1 MESRIVLLIKL
12 IGMVKIKHKDFIAV
26 VPVMLSKLIVDNG
39 LEDLWTRENSDSP
52 EYICYDG
59 SFAKDQY

>member
-12 IGMVKIKHKDFIAV
+12 IGMVKIKHKDFIGV